1 MQGRP
6 LGPQGPPGKAPSDK
20 PQPDLRTPEADPGV
34 PPKLA
39 KLGIRSADWE
49 KIQATRKSDVGPVPD
64 EYRELMKGYFESIS
78 QKFTTD

>member
-1 MQGRP
+1 M
-6 LGPQGPPGKAPSDK
+6 
-20 PQPDLRTPEADPGV
+20 